1 MPAHQLPP
9 QAGFGQGQGQGPGQI
24 PGRPPTKAPEPLI
37 VCDNC
42 QHPKKAHRLQKYYCQ
57 AELIQNESA
66 DSNKKVKTICPCT
79 QYQNVQ
85 EEAANKPVEPPPTT
99 GHTTPHP
106 KTEEH
111 GKNTVSIGTIATNI
125 PITENP
131 NKNPGPGDPLPFNG

>member
-9 QAGFGQGQGQGPGQI
+9 QAGHGQGQGPGQI
-24 PGRPPTKAPEPLI
+24 PGKPVTKAPDPPI

-42 QHPKKAHRLQKYYCQ
+42 QHPKKAHRLSKYYCQ
-57 AELIQNESA
+57 AQLIQNESA

-85 EEAANKPVEPPPTT
+85 EEAANAPVELPPTT
-99 GHTTPHP
+99 GHTSPNP
-106 KTEEH
+106 KSEEH
-111 GKNTVSIGTIATNI
+111 GKNTTNIGLIASNI

-131 NKNPGPGDPLPFNG
+131 SGNQVPL